1 MLADRH
7 SQSAPSDPLGHA
19 LLRERLEQ
27 APDLLAGLLASP
39 RLPREV
45 KVTGRVVATGAG
57 AAGEAHA
64 RFLVYLINAYTG
76 GAAEYRSLSAFGRAP
91 EAAAGRRTL
100 ALFSPWL
107 APNTRLALDRAGAFA
122 RAYFFS
128 AATPGS
134 LVRAGLPETARYL
147 EQRLADGVALCGYPP
162 EEQENHL
169 LLRLLGPLAGYLA
182 CIQFVNA
189 VWPGAVPPC
198 ETAQLL
204 DALRA
209 APIRASSLAL
219 DPLRQ
224 GCALLAAD
232 PLPGFG
238 QNLAAKFMEGL
249 FLPPA
254 PVWDYLAFAHGPFQ
268 ALVAGRPLPVLVLHG
283 PTVLEN
289 TLLERARP
297 LLQMGGSYTWI
308 VRSDLPLPWRIF
320 EYEMTL
326 NALVLRAAA
335 AWGIDQR
342 RWPGRDRAGAL
353 YYVDQVPETGRT

>member
-1 MLADRH
+1 MLADRPF
-7 SQSAPSDPLGHA
+7 QAPASDPLGHA

-27 APDLLAGLLASP
+27 APDLLAGLLTAP
-39 RLPREV
+39 RLPA
-45 KVTGRVVATGAG
+45 KLNVTGRIVATGAG

-64 RFLVYLINAYTG
+64 RFLVYLVNEYTE
-76 GAAEYRSLSAFGRAP
+76 GAAEYRPLSAFGRAP
-91 EAAAGRRTL
+91 DRAATGRTL
-100 ALFSPWL
+100 AVFAPWL
-107 APNTRLALDRAGAFA
+107 APNARLALDRVGQFA
-122 RAYFFS
+122 RTYFFS
-128 AATPGS
+128 AATPES
-134 LVRAGLPETARYL
+134 LARAGLPETARYL
-147 EQRLADGVALCGYPP
+147 ERQLAAGVALCGYPP

-169 LLRLLGPLAGYLA
+169 LLRQLGPLAGYLA
-182 CIQFVNA
+182 CLQFVEA
-189 VWPGAVPPC
+189 AWPGAVPPC
-198 ETAQLL
+198 AKDTLL
-204 DALRA
+204 AALRA

-219 DPLRQ
+219 EPFRH

-232 PLPGFG
+232 PFPRFG

-268 ALVAGRPLPVLVLHG
+268 ALVAGKPLPVLVLHG
-283 PTVLEN
+283 PTPLET

-297 LLQMGGSYTWI
+297 LLQMGGSYTW
-308 VRSDLPLPWRIF
+308 VVKSDLPLPWRIF

-342 RWPGRDRAGAL
+342 RWPGRDRAGSL
-353 YYVDQVPETGRT
+353 YYVDQLPDENGA